1 MNVGESA
8 MAFTS
13 KQRNLFPEGLS
24 SFPSEYTKSSL
35 GATSSTQSYCT
46 APASSTGSIISA
58 SIAIAT
64 RKRKPR
70 YRDHGRV
77 STWIEGMRA
86 ASPPRVA
93 ILKTAT
99 CSGARKVLPDTQY
112 NEWVAKHPSA
122 LATFESMME
131 AAKGKQ
137 MVLFLDYDGTLSP
150 IVEDPDQAYM
160 SEAMRAAV
168 KEVAMNIPTAI
179 ISGRGRDKVYEFVQL
194 AEIFYAGSHGMDIM
208 GPAEACNGLKADGL
222 KSKDEKGNEVVFF
235 QPATEFLVMIDEVYK
250 TLEHKTKNIVG
261 AKVEHNKFCVSVHF
275 RRVEEKNWQLL
286 AEEVEFVIKQYPKL
300 HVTQGRKVLEVRPTI
315 HWDKGKAVEFLL
327 KAFGLANPHNLL
339 PVYIGD
345 DQTDEDAFS
354 VLNKEHIG
362 YGILVSSAA
371 KATGAAYSLKSPSE
385 VPFTSSCRDMKC

>member
-235 QPATEFLVMIDEVYK
+235 QPATEFLVMIDELK
-250 TLEHKTKNIVG
+250 GNSFNFWRGKQILLDG
-261 AKVEHNKFCVSVHF
+261 
-275 RRVEEKNWQLL
+275 NWQLL

-385 VPFTSSCRDMKC
+385 VMEFLHCLVRWRSKF